1 MTPRGRIAVF
11 VAASLAVVL
20 ATVAYLVAERR
31 AVVNES
37 ADLPQSIAEG
47 AGDATVFFRDTAD
60 GGHYGWVS
68 YVSPDAAGRSNGDAP
83 TATGRRCDR
92 IDVAPDRTMIC
103 LAAVASITS
112 RAKAIVL
119 RPDGSK
125 AATWSL
131 GGIPSRVRLSP
142 DGSLAATTVF
152 VEGHSYTAAA
162 FSTATEVG
170 PTSGGHRTN
179 LESYRLLI
187 DGKVTKPVDRN
198 FWGVTFASDD
208 RTFYATASSSGNTWL
223 VRGDLE
229 RRTLESLQDNAECPS
244 LSPDERH
251 VAYKKRD
258 VRDGA
263 TWTLAVLD
271 LRSGIETTLGET
283 RSVDDQVEWLD
294 EHTLLYGLP
303 REDEPGTS
311 DVYALDIANGS
322 APRLFLSNAA
332 SPAVLRAN
340 PKP

>member
-1 MTPRGRIAVF
+1 MTSRGRIAVF
-11 VAASLAVVL
+11 VAASFAVVL

-68 YVSPDAAGRSNGDAP
+68 YVSPDAAGRSDGDAP

-112 RAKAIVL
+112 RAKAVVL
-119 RPDGSK
+119 RRDGSK

-187 DGKVTKPVDRN
+187 DGRATKPVDRN
-198 FWGVTFASDD
+198 FWGVTFASDN
-208 RTFYATASSSGNTWL
+208 RTFFATASSSGNTWL

-258 VRDGA
+258 VRGGA

-294 EHTLLYGLP
+294 DDTLLYGLP

-311 DVYALDIANGS
+311 DVYALDISSGS

-332 SPAVLRAN
+332 SPAVLGAN